1 MDAIRAGKKLS
12 SSRKERKQNAKA
24 KAAPKRPMSLMDHL
38 KDRLKARN
46 NLMSGKTEASAPKK
60 NVIKPPPTLD
70 EDDVLPDIGMDEPE
84 ENKPD
89 RTGLGLS
96 NVPASMKASMLLL
109 DDPDEMSSGS
119 DQEWNSDD

>member
-12 SSRKERKQNAKA
+12 KSRKERKQSSKSKPAL
-24 KAAPKRPMSLMDHL
+24 KRPMSLMDHL

-46 NLMSGKTEASAPKK
+46 NLMSGKTEASAPRR
-60 NVIKPPPTLD
+60 NTIKPPPTLD
-70 EDDVLPDIGMDEPE
+70 EDVPLPDIGQDDEDQ
-84 ENKPD
+84 KPD

-96 NVPASMKASMLLL
+96 NVPASMRASMLLL

-119 DQEWNSDD
+119 DQGWNSD

>member
-1 MDAIRAGKKLS
+1 
-12 SSRKERKQNAKA
+12 
-24 KAAPKRPMSLMDHL
+24 MSLMDHL

-46 NLMSGKTEASAPKK
+46 NLMSGKTEPTVKK
-60 NVIKPPPTLD
+60 SVIKPPPTLA
-70 EDDVLPDIGMDEPE
+70 EDDVLPDIGQDDEIESP
-84 ENKPD
+84 KPD

-109 DDPDEMSSGS
+109 DDPDEMSSGT